1 MAIYLVGDIQ
11 GCFNELTALLVQVN
25 FDDKKDTL
33 YLAGDLVARG
43 PDSLKTL
50 RLVKSLGESAKV
62 VLGNHDLH
70 LLAVHAG
77 IKKAKKSAQLA
88 ALLAADDIDELM
100 DWLAAQPLLQKI
112 PQLYSQTKQQAITND
127 AYMSHAGI
135 SPQWQLADAIE
146 QAQFVHS
153 KLASSERNTWLAL
166 MYGEEPNSWLQA
178 KSEID
183 KFRYSINAFTRMRYC
198 FSDGSLEF
206 NQKESPDDIN
216 FPSIVPWYE
225 LSKTINNT
233 AWVFGH
239 WASLMG
245 QCSHTNIYP
254 LDTGCVWGNQLTM
267 LRWHD
272 KKYFSQAAILSI

>member
-11 GCFNELTALLVQVN
+11 GCFNELTALLEQVN

-50 RLVKSLGESAKV
+50 RFVKSLGESAKV

-77 IKKAKKSAQLA
+77 IKKAKKSDHLA
-88 ALLAADDIDELM
+88 ALLAANDIEELM

-112 PQLYSQTKQQAITND
+112 PQLYSQEIQQAITSD

-135 SPQWQLADAIE
+135 APQWQLADAIE
-146 QAQFVHS
+146 QAQFVHT
-153 KLASSERNTWLAL
+153 KLASNERNTWLAL
-166 MYGEEPNSWLQA
+166 MYGEEPNNWQQA

-198 FSDGSLEF
+198 FSDGTLEF
-206 NQKESPDDIN
+206 NQKESPGDIN
-216 FPSIVPWYE
+216 IPGIVPWYE

-245 QCSHTNIYP
+245 QCSHANIYP

-272 KKYFSQAAILSI
+272 KKYFSQAAILNI